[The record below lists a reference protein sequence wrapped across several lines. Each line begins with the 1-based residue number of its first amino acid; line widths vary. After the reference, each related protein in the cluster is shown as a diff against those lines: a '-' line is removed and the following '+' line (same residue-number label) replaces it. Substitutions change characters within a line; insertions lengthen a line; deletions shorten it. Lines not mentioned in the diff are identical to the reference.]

1 MVKSVDTRDL
11 NNLSLRGE
19 TPEVKPVKVGERPG
33 CSCTRA
39 NAEPSPSCRLGRCR
53 EQTAGTYGRKA
64 MVKACSRPRTPCV
77 EQGGGESR
85 SGKKIPRR
93 KACRFDSGLGHQSRA
108 APVHAGAAF
117 SFLACLRLNALSP
130 AMKASSMCGISV
142 ITSTV
147 SPYACACS
155 AA

>member
-1 MVKSVDTRDL
+1 VKSVDTRDL

-33 CSCTRA
+33 CFCIRA
-39 NAEPSPSCRLGRCR
+39 NAEPSPSYSLGRCR

-117 SFLACLRLNALSP
+117 LLRGIRMSAAMLACSDGDNWIEARATIWEGLSQGL
-130 AMKASSMCGISV
+130 C
-142 ITSTV
+142 
-147 SPYACACS
+147 
-155 AA
+155 